1 MSKHRVEGSV
11 TLVKST
17 KYQEFYDLNLTLTA
31 PAKKAFS
38 KNPDKMMAE
47 FLRRKGF
54 TVNTV
59 LVINPK
65 RLKNALDAGTEIPA
79 HSVHGTVPGVSA
91 SGWVWYPNWD
101 AVRVPVP

>member
-1 MSKHRVEGSV
+1 MTKHRVEGTV

-17 KYQEFYDLNLTLTA
+17 KYQEFYDLKLRLTA

-54 TVNTV
+54 SVNTV

-65 RLKNALDAGTEIPA
+65 KLKNASDGGV
-79 HSVHGTVPGVSA
+79 VHGTVPGVSE
-91 SGWVWYPNWD
+91 SGWV
-101 AVRVPVP
+101 

>member
-1 MSKHRVEGSV
+1 MSKNRVEGTV

-17 KYQEFYDLNLTLTA
+17 RYQEFYDLDLKLTA
-31 PAKKAFS
+31 EAREAFAE
-38 KNPDKMMAE
+38 NPDEMMAE

-65 RLKNALDAGTEIPA
+65 KFMDDVDGGIPP

-91 SGWVWYPNWD
+91 SGWV
-101 AVRVPVP
+101 